1 MVHFPESHTS
11 ENIKRELTKIR
22 VIVQDKGM
30 NMVKGVRE
38 TLLPSERCFIHTL
51 QLVINDGIKKQSHN
65 NRNSDRI
72 LL

>member
-30 NMVKGVRE
+30 NMVKGVKGNSTSFRE
-38 TLLPSERCFIHTL
+38 VLHTYSPAG
-51 QLVINDGIKKQSHN
+51 DK
-65 NRNSDRI
+65 
-72 LL
+72 